1 MSIKNFIEKRF
12 QLSARNSSVSSE
24 LVGAFT
30 TFAAMSYI
38 LAVNPAILGTTG
50 MDKQCL
56 VTVTALAAA
65 IGCALMAFLANL
77 PVALAPAMGTNSYFA
92 IIICAGMGLRWQE
105 ALALTFYNG
114 IFFLAISLSG
124 LRKKLI
130 YAVPRPLQI
139 GLQCGIG
146 VFIAFFGLQSAKIIV
161 RDENTL
167 VTAGQLGSPEC
178 LFCLLGIAL
187 MAVLMIWR
195 FKGAIIGTIIFLTM
209 LAFMVD
215 DSSGERMAVAPDS
228 IFSLPHGISETFM
241 QLDFAYPIKNFSKA
255 APVIFVLLM
264 LDLLDT
270 MATVIAMGRRTGL
283 MDDKG
288 RMPKLDMALT
298 ADAGATIAGAL
309 LGTSTTGSYVESAA
323 GIESGARTGLSA
335 LAVGFLFLLSLFLS
349 PIINSVPPEATA
361 PALVLVGIMM
371 MQGLSELRF
380 NDMAELL
387 PAMLCMLMIAFSFKI
402 SEGFAFGVAAY
413 VILLS
418 ATGRAGQISATT
430 WFLFALMCVFLC
442 AL

>member
-1 MSIKNFIEKRF
+1 
-12 QLSARNSSVSSE
+12 
-24 LVGAFT
+24 
-30 TFAAMSYI
+30 
-38 LAVNPAILGTTG
+38 
-50 MDKQCL
+50 
-56 VTVTALAAA
+56 
-65 IGCALMAFLANL
+65 
-77 PVALAPAMGTNSYFA
+77 
-92 IIICAGMGLRWQE
+92 MGLRWQE

-283 MDDKG
+283 MDDK
-288 RMPKLDMALT
+288 
-298 ADAGATIAGAL
+298 
-309 LGTSTTGSYVESAA
+309 
-323 GIESGARTGLSA
+323 
-335 LAVGFLFLLSLFLS
+335 
-349 PIINSVPPEATA
+349 
-361 PALVLVGIMM
+361 
-371 MQGLSELRF
+371 
-380 NDMAELL
+380 
-387 PAMLCMLMIAFSFKI
+387 
-402 SEGFAFGVAAY
+402 
-413 VILLS
+413 
-418 ATGRAGQISATT
+418 
-430 WFLFALMCVFLC
+430 
-442 AL
+442 